1 MLAETHYFL
10 HRTIDDI
17 TRDEIPTLRE
27 VIQYHRAQYY
37 NDKPV
42 ITDGEFDT
50 LYALLVAGEERFG
63 MHDESSPTHEVARLD
78 EDNHF
83 TKAPHLHQMMSL
95 DNTYDAEDLREFEVR
110 IRRILDKE
118 TSYTD
123 LEYVVE
129 YKFDGLGIA
138 LLYEQGKLIRAL
150 TRWDGQIGEDITL
163 NVREIRNIPQTI
175 PYTETIE
182 VRGEVVMSRASFDE
196 LNHRRLQSW
205 EKLFANPRNAAS
217 GSLRQLDPTV
227 TRERDLLFFAYSCPD
242 LEELHK
248 TSISEE
254 ATYSFLI
261 QKLGA
266 WGFQTSKQWQ
276 KGELFFEKK
285 TGIESIVTMIHE
297 MGKKPVC
304 PFDIDGLVIKIN
316 DLHLWPV
323 LGMTSHH
330 PRYAISFKFPAE
342 YARTRIIEIEH
353 SVGRTGTITPV
364 AHVEPV
370 NIMGVTV
377 QHATLHNYDEV
388 AKKDLRIGDQVFIH
402 RAGEVIPEIIAP
414 IIEARTGKEEIIIPP
429 THCPICESPTHKE
442 GEKIALL
449 CSNPACPARE
459 MQALEWFVSKHGVDI
474 DGFWPKQIEL
484 FCELGWVTDMASIYD
499 LRDHRDELLQ
509 IEGYKEKSVDNLMTA
524 IEAKRTLT
532 IDRFIGALGI
542 PWVGKRTA
550 KLLAPLFHSTDD
562 ILHFHLSIETLEA
575 VKDIGPGT
583 AGTISAYFET
593 HKHLLERLLA
603 RVTIVFPEIVEKSS
617 GVLAGKTF
625 CVTGTFDIS
634 RDDIHAMVEAN
645 GGEVRTP
652 VSGNLDYLIA
662 GENAG
667 SKREKAQ
674 TLGVNIIGLEEFQAM
689 IAG

>member
-1 MLAETHYFL
+1 MLAETLAMLQRKPETLERGDIDVLRQMVEF
-10 HRTIDDI
+10 HR
-17 TRDEIPTLRE
+17 
-27 VIQYHRAQYY
+27 HQYY
-37 NDKPV
+37 ELDTPL
-42 ITDGEFDT
+42 ITDEEFDK
-50 LYALLVAGEERFG
+50 LYALLVATEEKFQES
-63 MHDESSPTHEVARLD
+63 HASSPTQKVQDLV
-78 EDNHF
+78 DNHF

-95 DNTYDAEDLREFEVR
+95 DNTYDAEDLREFETR
-110 IRRILDKE
+110 IRRILRE
-118 TSYTD
+118 AWNERE
-123 LEYVVE
+123 LEYMIE

-138 LLYEQGKLIRAL
+138 LRYDNGQLTRAL
-150 TRWDGQIGEDITL
+150 TRGDGQIGEDITL
-163 NVREIRNIPQTI
+163 NVMEIANIPHTI
-175 PYTETIE
+175 AHTGTIE
-182 VRGEVVMSRASFDE
+182 IRGEVVMPRSAFDD
-196 LNHRRLQSW
+196 LNNRRLQSW

-242 LEELHK
+242 LEEIHK
-248 TSISEE
+248 TDKKEE
-254 ATYSFLI
+254 GTYSALI
-261 QKLGA
+261 QKLGT
-266 WGFQTSKQWQ
+266 WWFNTSKQWQ

-285 TGIESIVTMIHE
+285 LGVESIIEMIHA

-316 DLHLWPV
+316 DLHLWNI

-342 YARTRIIEIEH
+342 YARTKIIEIEH

-388 AKKDLRIGDQVFIH
+388 AKKDLRIWDQVFIH

-414 IIEARTGKEEIIIPP
+414 IIEARTGKEQIIIPP

-442 GEKIALL
+442 WEKIALL
-449 CSNPACPARE
+449 CSNPHCPARE

-474 DGFWPKQIEL
+474 DWFWPKQIEL
-484 FCELGWVTDMASIYD
+484 FLELGWVTDMASIYD
-499 LRDHRDELLQ
+499 LRDYRDEFLL
-509 IEGYKEKSVDNLMTA
+509 IEGYKEKSVDNLLTA
-524 IEAKRTLT
+524 IEDKRTLP

-550 KLLAPLFHSTDD
+550 KLLAPLFHSVED
-562 ILHFHLSIETLEA
+562 ILNFNLSIETLEA

-583 AGTISAYFET
+583 AGTISTYFQT

-603 RVTIVFPEIVEKSS
+603 RVTVTFPKVAEAS
-617 GVLAGKTF
+617 GVLIWKTF

-634 RDDIHAMVEAN
+634 RDEIHAMVEAH
-645 GGEVRTP
+645 GGKVRTA

-662 GENAG
+662 WESAG

-674 TLGVNIIGLEEFQAM
+674 SLWVTIIDYAGFLSLLESK
-689 IAG
+689 